1 MQQKLTGIERE
12 LVLKYLQ
19 DAKAPVTVT
28 PLELNPETVV
38 HSASSAVFPVALTAE
53 KMTVLNQGIILLK
66 NPPQAASAFEGKT
79 VRVEFYFN
87 GLGLCF
93 VTKMTQVSSGLALV
107 IPSEISRISET
118 PVQKTNS
125 FTAELSYKIGKG
137 KDVKILC
144 PASAGYRLFSKPV
157 WSEIPL
163 SDEANAKKYL
173 EQFVSMAKSKT
184 DGGYGIY
191 LIPICRYLSSASN
204 AVNIRALQNRAE
216 NPEVLYINHEFIVF
230 ANSAGKNSSTKIDF
244 SAGMEFN
251 LKLAFPLDI
260 KPMAARDV
268 LAKCFVHEV
277 YKSSDDSKECA
288 VCRLDL
294 LKEEDVRF
302 VYEMT
307 TKNLFV

>member
-19 DAKAPVTVT
+19 DANSPVTVT
-28 PLELNPETVV
+28 PLEHNIETGV
-38 HSASSAVFPVALTAE
+38 HSATSAVFPVALTAE

-93 VTKMTQVSSGLALV
+93 VTKMAQVSSGLALV
-107 IPSEISRISET
+107 IPAEISRISET

-125 FTAELSYKIGKG
+125 FTAEISYKTENQ

-144 PASAGYRLFSKPV
+144 PASSGYRLFSKPI
-157 WSEIPL
+157 WSEIPS
-163 SDEANAKKYL
+163 SDVENAKKYL
-173 EQFVSMAKSKT
+173 EQFVLMAKSRT
-184 DGGYGIY
+184 NGGYGIY
-191 LIPICRYLSSASN
+191 LIPICRYLATSS
-204 AVNIRALQNRAE
+204 NIMSLRSLQNRAE
-216 NPEVLYINHEFIVF
+216 NPEVLYVNHEFIVF
-230 ANSAGKNSSTKIDF
+230 GNTSNKFDF
-244 SAGMEFN
+244 KDGLEFN
-251 LKLAFPLDI
+251 LKLSFPMDI
-260 KPMAARDV
+260 KPKSTRDV
-268 LAKCFVHEV
+268 FAACTVYEV
-277 YKSSDDSKECA
+277 YKSFDESKECA
-288 VCRLDL
+288 VCKLDL
-294 LKEEDVRF
+294 LNEEDVRF